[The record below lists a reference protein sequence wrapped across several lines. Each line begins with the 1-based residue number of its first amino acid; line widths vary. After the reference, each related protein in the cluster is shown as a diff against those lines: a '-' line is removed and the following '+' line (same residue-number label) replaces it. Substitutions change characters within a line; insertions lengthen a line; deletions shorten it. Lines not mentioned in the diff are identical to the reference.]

1 MLKQLFFEWLTSH
14 EPSPAYG
21 FPRIGEFLRG
31 GAFIRG
37 LGVFVL
43 RSPVEIVQIG
53 HSSSLVP
60 GDTVLAEEAFRD
72 EPVGPVSFGLSQV
85 GEAAPFK
92 LLESAVV

>member
-14 EPSPAYG
+14 EPSPAHG
-21 FPRIGEFLRG
+21 FPRSGGFLRG

-37 LGVFVL
+37 LGFFIL

-53 HSSSLVP
+53 HSSSLVL

-72 EPVGPVSFGLSQV
+72 EPVRPSPLGQGQV
-85 GEAAPFK
+85 A
-92 LLESAVV
+92 